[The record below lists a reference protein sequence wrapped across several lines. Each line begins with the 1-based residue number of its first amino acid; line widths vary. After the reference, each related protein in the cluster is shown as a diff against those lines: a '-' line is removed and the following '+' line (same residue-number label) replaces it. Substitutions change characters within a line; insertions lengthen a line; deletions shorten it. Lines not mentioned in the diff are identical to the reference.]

1 MEKDL
6 VTGMSFVDEKF
17 VQEAET
23 KQIRKS
29 KLPFF
34 NKIYQYSSLF
44 LCY

>member
-23 KQIRKS
+23 KQIRK
-29 KLPFF
+29 
-34 NKIYQYSSLF
+34 IQVAF
-44 LCY
+44 L